1 MEEMYSIILHNDND
15 WYYIAEIK
23 TDGDIKRIEQE
34 YRKLDEEYF
43 SDDYEWDPDFY
54 NELGNR
60 TWLTIYEATILDL

>member
-43 SDDYEWDPDFY
+43 NDDYEWDPDFY
-54 NELGNR
+54 NELWNR

>member
-1 MEEMYSIILHNDND
+1 MEEIYSIILHNDND
-15 WYYIAEIK
+15 WYYIAEVK
-23 TDGDIKRIEQE
+23 TDWDIKRIEQE

-54 NELGNR
+54 NELWDR

>member
-54 NELGNR
+54 NELWNR

>member
-15 WYYIAEIK
+15 WYYIAEVK